1 MMGIIEALL
10 SFIRRQVG
18 LRTDNPDTEGSLH
31 AKLNYM
37 QGISPIKSIQ
47 RGTLTIGDT
56 DTSRTITISPVNMG
70 KSMLNFLGAEARSS
84 RDRASTTNDTTYA
97 LTGHHF
103 ARINLESSSSI
114 KASRLETGVGP
125 SLNRPITI
133 SWEVIEFN

>member
-1 MMGIIEALL
+1 MFGIMEALL
-10 SFIRRQVG
+10 SFVRRQVG
-18 LRTDNPDTEGSLH
+18 LRTDNPDAEGSLH

-47 RGTLTIGDT
+47 RGTLIIGYAS
-56 DTSRTITISPVNMG
+56 TSWTITISPVNMG
-70 KSMLNFLGAEARSS
+70 KSMLNFLGAESQSAVRVDSNGS
-84 RDRASTTNDTTYA
+84 YT

-114 KASRLETGVGP
+114 KASRFETGEVTGINSP
-125 SLNRPITI
+125 VTI